1 MRALFVFS
9 TRHQLHYLLGLP
21 LSGFASSALA
31 MVDTAAPA
39 LDLPSDSGANS
50 ETSAPE
56 DPDQSAPRPTLKE
69 TLGATPTGTLSSRY
83 PRNSMTLGFGVITL
97 PSYPGSGSNVISP
110 AGLIRGS
117 VGGFAFSSR
126 GANLSVDLIRERS
139 GASFNVSF
147 GPVAN
152 LRSDRSGG
160 VKDAQIKTL
169 GKIDRTVE
177 LGGWAGIGKTGVF
190 TSQYDQLSA
199 GVRVVRDVLGKH
211 RSTII
216 TPSIDYGTPLSRTT
230 FVGISASANFAGK
243 KFGRTYYDVS
253 PQGSAASGFPAYSA
267 AGRKSGMTH
276 YSLGVLGTKSL
287 SGDLR
292 KGWTLL
298 AGTQYSRVQGRYARS
313 PIVRQRGQWV
323 GGLGVAYSF

>member
-1 MRALFVFS
+1 MRAFS
-9 TRHQLHYLLGLP
+9 VVPIPQKLRYLIGLP

-31 MVDTAAPA
+31 MVDSAAPV
-39 LDLPSDSGANS
+39 LDLTSDGGAKS

-56 DPDQSAPRPTLKE
+56 DTEQATTRPTLAE
-69 TLGATPTGTLSSRY
+69 TMDARGADDTASRY
-83 PRNSMTLGFGVITL
+83 ARDSLTIGVGVITL
-97 PSYPGSGSNVISP
+97 PSYPGSANNVISP

-117 VGGFAFSSR
+117 VNGFAFSSR
-126 GANLSVDLIRERS
+126 GANLSVDLIREPR
-139 GASFNVSF
+139 GAKVNVSF

-152 LRSDRSGG
+152 LRSDRSVG
-160 VKDAQIKTL
+160 VKDAQVKTL
-169 GKIDRTVE
+169 GKIDRTIE
-177 LGGWAGIGKTGVF
+177 LGGWAGIGKTGVI
-190 TSQYDQLSA
+190 TSRYDQLSA

-230 FVGISASANFAGK
+230 FVGISASASFVGK

-253 PQGSAASGFPAYSA
+253 PQGSAASGLPVYSA
-267 AGRKSGMTH
+267 ASRKSGMTH
-276 YSLGVLGTKSL
+276 YALGLIGVKSL

-298 AGTQYSRVQGRYARS
+298 AGTQFSRVQGRYARS
-313 PIVRQRGQWV
+313 PIVRQRSQWV

>member
-1 MRALFVFS
+1 MRTFFAVPKLQKL
-9 TRHQLHYLLGLP
+9 RYLIGLP

-31 MVDTAAPA
+31 MVDVATPS
-39 LDLPSDSGANS
+39 LDLTSDGGSKA

-56 DPDQSAPRPTLKE
+56 DPEQAAPRPELAE
-69 TLGATPTGTLSSRY
+69 TMGANATDTAESRY
-83 PRNSMTLGFGVITL
+83 PRDSLTIGVGVITL
-97 PSYPGSGSNVISP
+97 PSYPGSSSNSLSP

-117 VGGFAFSSR
+117 VNGFDFSSR
-126 GANLSVDLIRERS
+126 GANLSVDLIRERR
-139 GASFNVSF
+139 GTKVNVSF

-152 LRSDRSGG
+152 LRTDRSGS
-160 VKDAQIKTL
+160 VKDAQI
-169 GKIDRTVE
+169 IE

-190 TSQYDQLSA
+190 TSPYDRLSA

-216 TPSIDYGTPLSRTT
+216 TPSIDYATPLSRTT
-230 FVGISASANFAGK
+230 FVGISASASFVGK
-243 KFGRTYYDVS
+243 RFGRTYYDVS
-253 PQGSAASGFPAYSA
+253 PQGSAASGLPVYSA

-276 YSLGVLGTKSL
+276 YSLGLIGVKSL

-298 AGTQYSRVQGRYARS
+298 AGTQFSRVQGRYARS